1 MSSAEFCCVEHRAV
15 YLGGDTVR
23 DVNHRLPLELNA
35 STVRQQPHTVPAAV
49 IDCGLVLIAYGLF
62 LAAAASSLPIG

>member
-1 MSSAEFCCVEHRAV
+1 
-15 YLGGDTVR
+15 VR